1 MKFTLK
7 ARLVDA
13 ASVVSLL
20 AGISMA
26 TPALTVNAAPTA
38 RSEATMQVGAVYL
51 EQGYIVLDSQT
62 YLLQP
67 STRVYRASGA
77 TGNLTDLRNGMY
89 VTIRVTPVPVT
100 EKPRI
105 IEIKIVR

>member
-67 STRVYRASGA
+67 STRVYRASA